1 MKKMVR
7 KPEFWFIVAAC
18 IFVIVGWEISESAKF
33 WILIAFITFIGAF
46 GRDGLQEGD
55 RDPRQEGGEDQERAR
70 RGSGALR
77 AEAQALLAE
86 HERKR
91 QEAEEEARL
100 MVEHAKAEAERHE
113 AEARAALE
121 ETMKRRAALAEQ
133 RIARAEEE
141 ALREVRQ
148 TAAVLAIEAA
158 RRLMSETIDDDR
170 ADRMIEESI
179 QEVRDRLN

>member
-1 MKKMVR
+1 MLR
-7 KPEFWFIVAAC
+7 KPELWVIVAAC
-18 IFVIVGWEISESAKF
+18 VFVVVGSQITEDANF
-33 WILIAFITFIGAF
+33 WILIAFITFFGAV
-46 GRDGLQEGD
+46 GRTAYKRVTDLLD
-55 RDPRQEGGEDQERAR
+55 KRAERIENELNEAL
-70 RGSGALR
+70 ALR
-77 AEAQALLAE
+77 TEAEALLAE

-91 QEAEEEARL
+91 QEAEEEARG
-100 MVEHAKAEAERHE
+100 MVEHAKAEAERHA

-158 RRLMSETIDDDR
+158 RRLMGETIDEAR
-170 ADRMIEESI
+170 ADRMIEDSI
-179 QEVRDRLN
+179 QQVRDRLV